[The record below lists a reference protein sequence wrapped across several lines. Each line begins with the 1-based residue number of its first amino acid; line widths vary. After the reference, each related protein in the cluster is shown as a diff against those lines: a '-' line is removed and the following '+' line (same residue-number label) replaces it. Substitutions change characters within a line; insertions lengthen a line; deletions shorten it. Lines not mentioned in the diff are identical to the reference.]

1 MTLVCLF
8 HGNAQKIFGEAW
20 IIPQNSKVYL
30 YAIANRRGGTEK
42 APPKSEAVPRRET
55 MKIMLLAAA
64 AALSLGVGSAYANES
79 GGQAGGYV
87 YPNYQFPTHNAPP
100 AVAAQNG
107 QASQLFVTHSQ
118 TLNNGTWLFPPDQFG
133 GGNN

>member
-8 HGNAQKIFGEAW
+8 HGNAQKISSEAW

-64 AALSLGVGSAYANES
+64 AALSLGVGSAYAGDGDGPVANTQFTELPRVVA
-79 GGQAGGYV
+79 QAPV
-87 YPNYQFPTHNAPP
+87 QNAP
-100 AVAAQNG
+100 AVATARNG
-107 QASQLFVTHSQ
+107 QAIGTYVTHSVSASPFL
-118 TLNNGTWLFPPDQFG
+118 LNNTK
-133 GGNN
+133 